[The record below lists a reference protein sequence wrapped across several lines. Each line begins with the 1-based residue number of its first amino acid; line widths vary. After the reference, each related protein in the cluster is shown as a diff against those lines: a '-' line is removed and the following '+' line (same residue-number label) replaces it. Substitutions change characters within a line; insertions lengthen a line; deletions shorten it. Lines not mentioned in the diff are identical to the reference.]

1 MTILR
6 CPLPATCPE
15 DEDVDLNEDEDD
27 VLGNNEDSRAVGSD
41 LVDHDDGY
49 ASLC

>member
-1 MTILR
+1 MTISR
-6 CPLPATCPE
+6 CPPPATCPE

-27 VLGNNEDSRAVGSD
+27 VLGNNEESRAVGSD